1 MPVEWERLCL
11 LLRAGLGDQCFKV
24 LKCATSLVTHCSLC
38 FLKGTYN
45 PGMFLWDSDVLQ
57 NNSSWKKKTVLN
69 ESYAEL
75 SVTCGKGSTHLRWLA
90 TSVPA
95 YPGTYSDLHLTA
107 MKINT
112 RASLSSVLD
121 PGAPVKLP
129 CMPVKLSPPL
139 PPKKVMI
146 CMPLGGPD
154 LSSLSSYSTQKSS
167 QQPLTQ
173 HHHTVLPSQLAAHQH
188 QLQYGSHSQHL
199 PSGSSTLP
207 IHPSGCRMIEELNKT
222 LAMTMQRLER

>member
-1 MPVEWERLCL
+1 MHGPGIFFET
-11 LLRAGLGDQCFKV
+11 Q
-24 LKCATSLVTHCSLC
+24 KCCKT
-38 FLKGTYN
+38 
-45 PGMFLWDSDVLQ
+45 
-57 NNSSWKKKTVLN
+57 TVLFLN
-69 ESYAEL
+69 TMLSASYAES
-75 SVTCGKGSTHLRWLA
+75 SVTSGKGCTLLCWLS

-95 YPGTYSDLHLTA
+95 HPVRYTDLHLTA

-154 LSSLSSYSTQKSS
+154 LSLSSYSTQKSS
-167 QQPLTQ
+167 QQPLSQ

-188 QLQYGSHSQHL
+188 QLQYSSHSQHL

>member
-1 MPVEWERLCL
+1 MFIKGHAQPWDVFCKTW
-11 LLRAGLGDQCFKV
+11 
-24 LKCATSLVTHCSLC
+24 KCCKTTVFSR
-38 FLKGTYN
+38 
-45 PGMFLWDSDVLQ
+45 
-57 NNSSWKKKTVLN
+57 KTVL
-69 ESYAEL
+69 STQYTEL
-75 SVTCGKGSTHLRWLA
+75 SVAVGKGCTLLCWLA
-90 TSVPA
+90 ALVPA
-95 YPGTYSDLHLTA
+95 CPGRYSDPRLTD

-154 LSSLSSYSTQKSS
+154 LSLSSYSTQKSS

>member
-1 MPVEWERLCL
+1 M
-11 LLRAGLGDQCFKV
+11 
-24 LKCATSLVTHCSLC
+24 
-38 FLKGTYN
+38 
-45 PGMFLWDSDVLQ
+45 
-57 NNSSWKKKTVLN
+57 LN
-69 ESYAEL
+69 ESHAEL
-75 SVTCGKGSTHLRWLA
+75 SVTWGRGSTHLRWLA
-90 TSVPA
+90 NSVPA
-95 YPGTYSDLHLTA
+95 HPGTA

>member
-1 MPVEWERLCL
+1 MV
-11 LLRAGLGDQCFKV
+11 F
-24 LKCATSLVTHCSLC
+24 
-38 FLKGTYN
+38 FLKSMLSTHDA
-45 PGMFLWDSDVLQ
+45 GM
-57 NNSSWKKKTVLN
+57 
-69 ESYAEL
+69 L
-75 SVTCGKGSTHLRWLA
+75 SVTAGKGCTLLPRLA
-90 TSVPA
+90 SSVPA
-95 YPGTYSDLHLTA
+95 HPGRYSDLHLSD

-154 LSSLSSYSTQKSS
+154 LSLSSYSTQKSS

-173 HHHTVLPSQLAAHQH
+173 HHHTVLPSQLAAHQ
-188 QLQYGSHSQHL
+188 LQYSGHSQHL

>member
-1 MPVEWERLCL
+1 MCL
-11 LLRAGLGDQCFKV
+11 LRDTAQ
-24 LKCATSLVTHCSLC
+24 
-38 FLKGTYN
+38 
-45 PGMFLWDSDVLQ
+45 LWDVFCGTQ
-57 NNSSWKKKTVLN
+57 ECCKTTVFFL
-69 ESYAEL
+69 ETMLSIQQEL
-75 SVTCGKGSTHLRWLA
+75 SVTTGKVHTFPCWVA

-95 YPGTYSDLHLTA
+95 HPGRYFNLHLPNI
-107 MKINT
+107 KINT
-112 RASLSSVLD
+112 SALFLFLD

-154 LSSLSSYSTQKSS
+154 LSLSSYSTQKSS

-173 HHHTVLPSQLAAHQH
+173 QHHTVLPSQLAAHQH
-188 QLQYGSHSQHL
+188 QLQYGIHSQHL

-207 IHPSGCRMIEELNKT
+207 IHTSGSRMIEELNKT
-222 LAMTMQRLER
+222 LAMTMHRLER